1 MMQNKS
7 HYDMASDS
15 KCVRYH
21 TKHVTKKTNMN
32 NEKINAKYGFALEP
46 AVSLI
51 ILDTNV

>member
-1 MMQNKS
+1 MTS
-7 HYDMASDS
+7 YS

-21 TKHVTKKTNMN
+21 SKHITKKTNIN
-32 NEKINAKYGFALEP
+32 NENINAKYGFALEP